1 MLVIPTV
8 QLGIIIPKL
17 LPPTGGTICL
27 KACHINSTH
36 SPLNRDGGSL
46 LADTYLHLINENER
60 SLVSV

>member
-8 QLGIIIPKL
+8 QLGVIILKS

-27 KACHINSTH
+27 EACHINSVQT
-36 SPLNRDGGSL
+36 PLNRDDGSL
-46 LADTYLHLINENER
+46 LADAYLHLINENER